1 MVDRVIEEWG
11 RERPDLDATGKAVT
25 ARIVRLA
32 DAFHRAFD
40 AEYARFGLKRSA
52 YSALLA
58 LRRTGAPFE
67 LTPSQIT
74 EQLFVT
80 SGGLTPL
87 LDRLEGDGL
96 VRRRPHP
103 VDRRGLI
110 VTLTDAGR
118 ERVDQAMAAHAATE
132 QRLLTGL
139 NARERSQLAALLKKL
154 AAATGA

>member
-1 MVDRVIEEWG
+1 VVDRIIEEWQ
-11 RERPDLDATGKAVT
+11 RERPDLDASGKAVT
-25 ARIVRLA
+25 ARIVWLG

-58 LRRTGAPFE
+58 LRRSGPPFE
-67 LTPSQIT
+67 LAPSQIT

-87 LDRLEGDGL
+87 LDRLERDDL

-103 VDRRGLI
+103 VDRRGVI
-110 VTLTDAGR
+110 VSLTDAGR
-118 ERVDQAMAAHAATE
+118 ELVDQVMAVHVETE
-132 QRLLTGL
+132 QRLLSGIS
-139 NARERSQLAALLKKL
+139 AREREQLATLLKKL
-154 AAATGA
+154 LQHAGS